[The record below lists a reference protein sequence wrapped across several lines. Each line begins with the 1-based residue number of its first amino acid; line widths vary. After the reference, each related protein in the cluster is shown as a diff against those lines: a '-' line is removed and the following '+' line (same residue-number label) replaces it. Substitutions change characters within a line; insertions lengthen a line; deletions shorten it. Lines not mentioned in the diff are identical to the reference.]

1 MRRTLKDYTSTLRR
15 KEIKKVSD
23 SNKYR
28 SVLFTSIKDM
38 LKKNPLG
45 GYAGYNSSGF
55 CSILPIDRRTEY
67 IMDFSSL
74 NKRTSLKLRNIASRS
89 PSIKTIKYLRIYYS
103 KFAYKNR
110 KRAK

>member
-1 MRRTLKDYTSTLRR
+1 MRRTLKYYTFTLRR
-15 KEIKKVSD
+15 KEIKKISD

-28 SVLFTSIKDM
+28 SALFTSIKDI

-45 GYAGYNSSGF
+45 GYVGYNNDF
-55 CSILPIDRRTEY
+55 YSILPIDRRAEY
-67 IMDFSSL
+67 IVGFSSL
-74 NKRTSLKLRNIASRS
+74 NKRISLKLRNIASRS
-89 PSIKTIKYLRIYYS
+89 PSIKTIKYLRIYDS